1 MVSSASLG
9 GRGRFH
15 RWYFEVVDINR
26 KATANCLL
34 DLFSTYFPSCS
45 TSSTP
50 SSSSW
55 PSSFAF
61 PASSPSSSSLSP
73 SLSPS
78 LRLLLRLLLLLLDF
92 RSDFIFFFLL
102 ALPLFISYRGRCS
115 VGLLGIPERFFFL
128 VKGGIF
134 HHCFINFII
143 FHFSP
148 WLFFLR
154 LCFIAFSFVPLII
167 SPSSVPPLA
176 FIFWRLLAA
185 FPPADP
191 SPPPPSLSCPPP
203 APPPSA
209 IQKRYLI
216 HPIHSVSCLIR
227 ILHP

>member
-61 PASSPSSSSLSP
+61 PPSSPSSSSLSP

-148 WLFFLR
+148 WLFFFTSLLYR
-154 LCFIAFSFVPLII
+154 IFFCSIDHFTFQCSSSCFYFLEIVGCV
-167 SPSSVPPLA
+167 SPRRSL
-176 FIFWRLLAA
+176 
-185 FPPADP
+185 P
-191 SPPPPSLSCPPP
+191 SPPLPLLPSPGATSLRHPETVSY
-203 APPPSA
+203 PS
-209 IQKRYLI
+209 
-216 HPIHSVSCLIR
+216 HPFS
-227 ILHP
+227 